1 MKEINLYITEKFKI
15 SKDIKSNY
23 DSDKITELIAKIF
36 LVEKNQKVIK
46 YINDWVIDNDIQLI
60 EVFYQKS
67 DPKTKDIVK
76 VRDENYISSNTEA
89 SFGVFLKYFNEYF
102 GKTGEKQN
110 DYKLYDTNNTALYGN
125 SKALSYLTLKYNF
138 IILKKETI

>member
-76 VRDENYISSNTEA
+76 VRDENYISSNR
-89 SFGVFLKYFNEYF
+89 
-102 GKTGEKQN
+102 
-110 DYKLYDTNNTALYGN
+110 
-125 SKALSYLTLKYNF
+125 LSTICFKRN
-138 IILKKETI
+138 IILNTIIPVIFNSHSTPP